1 MVSSRHC
8 RDSAIK
14 RRRRETNSDIRDD
27 KVQETERLPANTPR
41 ILSRVL
47 RDETRYLRGSR
58 MKHLRALSTGTLTA
72 IVALGLGLSAQTNPA
87 PTKAAPTPAMAVA
100 PKATQPPAAA
110 TTQPELTKQYC
121 VGCHSDK
128 GKAGGLS
135 LVAFDPAH
143 ADQQADGAEKV
154 IRKLRLGMMP
164 PPGARRPGA
173 DVLTQF
179 AVSLE
184 TKVDAAAAL
193 RPNPGRRPFQRLN
206 RAEYQRSVHEL
217 LDLDIDVNAYLPPD
231 TMSAG
236 YDNIAD
242 VQTFSATLME
252 GYLRAAGRISTLAV
266 GDRNASPSEYTVKVP
281 RTESQMKHVEGT
293 PWGTRGGLA
302 LTYTFPAD
310 GDYTFRIMLHGT
322 PTGQLFGSVASR
334 SEQIDLSINGERVAL
349 LDVDWKMTETDKA
362 GLNLITP
369 KVHVKAGPQHIAAAF
384 IQKFDG
390 VVDDLVSPIEYTL
403 ADTEYGDNAG
413 ITILPHVRDFSIT
426 GPYKVTGV
434 SDTPSR
440 RKVFICRP
448 TAPSDEIPCARKIL
462 TSLAGEAYRRTP
474 NNEDVESLMTFYG
487 EGRKG
492 HDFEA
497 GIKAAL
503 QALLASPRF
512 VFRFESTPTLAKAGQ
527 SYRISDIDLASRL
540 SFFIWNTVPDAE
552 LVKVA
557 TAGTLH
563 TPAMLDKQ
571 VRRLLADPRA
581 ESLSTRFASQWLR
594 LQDVEKIHPDAL
606 LFPSFD
612 NGLAESYKR
621 ETQLFFNSI
630 VREDRNILDL
640 LTADYTFV
648 NERIAKVYR
657 MPNIVGEQ
665 FQRVTVPDERRGI
678 LGQGSVLMQTA
689 VADRTSPV
697 QRGKWIMEVLL
708 GSPPPAPP
716 PDVPPLDD
724 TKAATATG
732 KPLSTRERMEEHRKS
747 PACAS
752 CHRVIDPL
760 GLALEHF
767 DVVGAWRIKDN
778 GVVVDANGVLYDGT
792 KLGGVADLRQALIS
806 HSDSI
811 IRNFTDNLMAYA
823 LGRRIEYYDQP
834 TIRAI
839 AKKAAQSNNRFSA
852 FVLGIVNSAA
862 FQMST
867 AEAVN
872 TTAVQ

>member
-1 MVSSRHC
+1 
-8 RDSAIK
+8 
-14 RRRRETNSDIRDD
+14 
-27 KVQETERLPANTPR
+27 
-41 ILSRVL
+41 
-47 RDETRYLRGSR
+47 
-58 MKHLRALSTGTLTA
+58 
-72 IVALGLGLSAQTNPA
+72 
-87 PTKAAPTPAMAVA
+87 MAVA
-100 PKATQPPAAA
+100 HKQDTPPAAA
-110 TTQPELTKQYC
+110 AQPDVVHQYC
-121 VGCHSDK
+121 TGCHSDK

-135 LVAFDPAH
+135 LVAFDAAH
-143 ADQQADGAEKV
+143 ADQQADIAEKM
-154 IRKLRLGMMP
+154 IHKLRLGMMP
-164 PPGARRPGA
+164 PPGARRPA
-173 DVLTQF
+173 PEVITSLVT
-179 AVSLE
+179 SLE
-184 TKVDAAAAL
+184 TKIDAAATL
-193 RPNPGRRPFQRLN
+193 RPTPGRRSFQRLN
-206 RAEYQRSVHEL
+206 RAEYERAVHDL
-217 LDLDIDVNAYLPPD
+217 LDIDVDVNAFLPPD
-231 TMSAG
+231 TLSAG
-236 YDNIAD
+236 YDNVAD
-242 VQTFSATLME
+242 VQTFSPTLME
-252 GYLRAAGRISTLAV
+252 GYLRAASKISSLAA
-266 GDRNASPSEYTVKVP
+266 GDRNATPSETTIKIP
-281 RTESQMKHVEGT
+281 RTQSQNGHIDGT

-302 LTYTFPAD
+302 VTHNFPAD

-322 PTGQLFGSVASR
+322 PTGELFGSVWSR
-334 SEQIDLSINGERVAL
+334 NEQLEISINGARAAL
-349 LDVDWKMTETDKA
+349 LDIDPHMSETGKT
-362 GLNLITP
+362 GLNLVTP
-369 KVHVKAGPQHIAAAF
+369 RIHVKAGPQLIAAAF
-384 IQKFDG
+384 IQRAEG
-390 VVDDLVSPIEYTL
+390 PVDDLVAPIDYTL

-413 ITILPHVRDFSIT
+413 VTALPHIRDFSIT
-426 GPYKVTGV
+426 GPHRVTGV

-440 RKVFICRP
+440 RRIFICRP
-448 TAPSDEIPCARKIL
+448 TAPADEIPCARKIIQN
-462 TSLAGEAYRRTP
+462 LANEAYRRPTT
-474 NNEDVESLMTFYG
+474 NEDVESLMTFYA
-487 EGRKG
+487 EGRKER
-492 HDFEA
+492 DFEA
-497 GIKAAL
+497 GIKSAL
-503 QALLASPRF
+503 QALLASPKF
-512 VFRFESTPTLAKAGQ
+512 VFRFESEPATARPGQ
-527 SYRISDIDLASRL
+527 VYRLSDLDLASRL
-540 SFFIWNTVPDAE
+540 SFFLWQSVPDAE
-552 LVKVA
+552 LQKVA
-557 TAGTLH
+557 AANTLRA
-563 TPAMLDKQ
+563 PGMLEKQ
-571 VRRLLADPRA
+571 VRRMLADPRA

-630 VREDRNILDL
+630 VAEDRNILDL

-657 MPNIVGEQ
+657 MPNIIGEQ

-697 QRGKWIMEVLL
+697 QRGKWIMEVLF

-732 KPLSTRERMEEHRKS
+732 KTLSTRERMEEHRKS

-760 GLALEHF
+760 GLALENF

-806 HSDSI
+806 HSDTI

-839 AKKAAQSNNRFSA
+839 AKKAAQNNNRFSA

-867 AEAVN
+867 AEAVSTN
-872 TTAVQ
+872 AAQ